1 MAVVAEA
8 VGYVQQQCELQE
20 KCVYV
25 VCTCY
30 YFWSLDSECAAGI
43 QHAASSLLTLL

>member
-8 VGYVQQQCELQE
+8 VGYVQQQCELQ
-20 KCVYV
+20 KCVCG
-25 VCTCY
+25 CTCY